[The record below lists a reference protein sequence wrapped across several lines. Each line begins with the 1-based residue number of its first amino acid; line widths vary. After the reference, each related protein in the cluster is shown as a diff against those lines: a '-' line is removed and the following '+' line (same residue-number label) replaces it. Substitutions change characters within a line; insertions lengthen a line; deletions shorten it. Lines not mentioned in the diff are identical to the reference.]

1 MELIEDAGITPNK
14 IAIFVPGEN
23 EFRRRTLSKRT
34 TLLDIISPFTNYNS
48 IAFDE
53 PINGNFLNVKS
64 HMSVSLERNRYIIA
78 KFRSHFN
85 TNDVIQNIR
94 AACKYVTPRYGFSHS
109 EIGPLALAFPAG
121 VGITRIDRDTL
132 KRIDS
137 LGHSLRRTNEHLA
150 GKLHDVYG
158 VNVLSPLHLERQV
171 EGQSLRDWI
180 GAGARGDL
188 LTIKDEVFAWIVPDS
203 VRPAVRATLFSE
215 GALIATV

>member
-1 MELIEDAGITPNK
+1 
-14 IAIFVPGEN
+14 
-23 EFRRRTLSKRT
+23 
-34 TLLDIISPFTNYNS
+34 
-48 IAFDE
+48 
-53 PINGNFLNVKS
+53 
-64 HMSVSLERNRYIIA
+64 
-78 KFRSHFN
+78 
-85 TNDVIQNIR
+85 
-94 AACKYVTPRYGFSHS
+94 
-109 EIGPLALAFPAG
+109 LAFPAG

-158 VNVLSPLHLERQV
+158 VNVLSPLHLERQD